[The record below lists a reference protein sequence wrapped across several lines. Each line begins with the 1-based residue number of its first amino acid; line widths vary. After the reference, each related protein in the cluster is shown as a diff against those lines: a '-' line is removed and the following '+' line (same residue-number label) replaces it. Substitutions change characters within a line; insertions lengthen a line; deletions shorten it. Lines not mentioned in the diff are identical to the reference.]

1 MSKSSDRSLVTVLPK
16 TLRNSLFR
24 WSIALGILGSTV
36 VGSAFV
42 GINPAMALS
51 EEQVM
56 QKLQQVPVFTI
67 TNPDGAPLVASVPNG
82 QDNNANSSVT
92 GVFISQQDALA
103 FIEKLKAQN
112 PQLASSVK
120 VTPVPL
126 GEVYRMAESSKDSPE
141 RVVFD
146 LVPMQRQVDSALAL
160 LREDG
165 QQVQQF
171 PGVPLFYASG
181 GTDKGYLTIQRGD
194 EQVIPFFFNKEDLLN
209 LIERYKQQQPN
220 QPLSNIEIEVANLQ
234 QVVQVMQT
242 SNDQQLEKIVLVP
255 ARESIDYV
263 RSLQQ
268 PGQQPARPPQR

>member
-16 TLRNSLFR
+16 TLRNSLVR
-24 WSIALGILGSTV
+24 WSIALGLLGSTV

-82 QDNNANSSVT
+82 QNNTANSSVT
-92 GVFISQQDALA
+92 GVFISQQDAQA

-112 PQLASSVK
+112 PQLANSVK

-126 GEVYRMAESSKDSPE
+126 GEVYRMAEASKNSPE
-141 RVVFD
+141 RIVFD
-146 LVPMQRQVDSALAL
+146 LVPMQRQVDSAIAL
-160 LREDG
+160 LRQEG
-165 QQVQQF
+165 QEVQQF

-181 GTDKGYLTIQRGD
+181 GTDKGYLTIQRGN
-194 EQVIPFFFNKEDLLN
+194 EQVIPFFFNKEDLIN

-220 QPLSNIEIEVANLQ
+220 QQLPNIEIEVANLQ

-242 SNDQQLEKIVLVP
+242 SNDQQLERIVLVP
-255 ARESIDYV
+255 ARESIEYV

-268 PGQQPARPPQR
+268 SGQQPARPQ

>member
-16 TLRNSLFR
+16 PLRNSLFR

-82 QDNNANSSVT
+82 QNNNANSSVT
-92 GVFISQQDALA
+92 GVFISQQDAQA

-141 RVVFD
+141 RIVFD

-160 LREDG
+160 LREEG

-181 GTDKGYLTIQRGD
+181 GTDKGYLTIQRGN

-220 QPLSNIEIEVANLQ
+220 QELSNIEIEVANLQ

-268 PGQQPARPPQR
+268 PGQQPARPQ